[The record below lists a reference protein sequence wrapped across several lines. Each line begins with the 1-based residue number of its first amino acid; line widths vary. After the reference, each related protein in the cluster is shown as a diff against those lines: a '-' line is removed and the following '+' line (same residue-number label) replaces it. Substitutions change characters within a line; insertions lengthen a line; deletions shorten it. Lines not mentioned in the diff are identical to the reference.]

1 MILVDSNVFIDIFT
15 QDTEWYSWSLNALS
29 DAASKERITINPI
42 IYSEISI
49 GFHSTSEL
57 DNALSNIGVLN
68 EQISKDVAF
77 AAGKAFVKYRRNGGK
92 KSSPLPDFFIGAHA
106 NCSSYKLLSR
116 DQHRFLNYFPNLE
129 LINPF
134 N

>member
-15 QDTEWYSWSLNALS
+15 QDTDWYSWSLNALS

-49 GFHSTSEL
+49 GFHSTREL

-68 EQISKDVAF
+68 DQISNDVAF
-77 AAGKAFVKYRRNGGK
+77 AVGKAFVKYRRDGGK
-92 KSSPLPDFFIGAHA
+92 KSYPLSDFFIGSHA
-106 NCSSYKLLSR
+106 NCSSYKLLTR
-116 DQHRFLNYFPNLE
+116 DRHRFLNYFPKLE
-129 LINPF
+129 VISPSH
-134 N
+134 